1 MLPKNF
7 SKELTQLYGKVIAVV
22 YIFEGEDAEGFE
34 HYHVWRSDVISG
46 WLNAIQTLHGLPLIL
61 DVRTFVEKAVNRTLP
76 HIDFVL
82 NLNCGSCSLS
92 PMGLVPSVCGFLSI
106 PCIPCDTLS
115 IVAGED
121 KYVANLIAK
130 ARGLNVPDELDP
142 SDKRGIYR
150 PLNYGS
156 SVGVQR
162 GVCPATYRDGTYQEF
177 IPGYDITTPLVY
189 DPLSESMELLPTV
202 MIAPDETNTEW
213 FYGEDANR
221 TSTGYHRNIIPPF
234 SDELNA
240 LYRDVVRAFS
250 ISTFCRIDARIKCRD
265 AGDLPRL
272 LQKPLG
278 PEDVYFLEI
287 NSMPSIRQTNNDFKY
302 AFEHIAPG
310 CGLHTCLKTMKEVW
324 GEVELPLFLL
334 ACSMLS
340 HFKARCRK

>member
-1 MLPKNF
+1 MLPENL

-22 YIFEGEDAEGFE
+22 YIFEGEDAKGFE

-46 WLNAIQTLHGLPLIL
+46 WLNAIQSLHSLPLIL

-82 NLNCGSCSLS
+82 NLNCGSCNLS
-92 PMGLVPSVCGFLSI
+92 PMGLIPSVCGFLSI

-121 KYVANLIAK
+121 KYIANLIAK
-130 ARGLNVPDELDP
+130 ARGLNVPDELDS

-162 GVCPATYRDGTYQEF
+162 GVCPAAYRDGTYQEF
-177 IPGYDITTPLVY
+177 IPGYDITTPMVY
-189 DPLSESMELLPTV
+189 DPLSETMELLPTV
-202 MIAPDETNTEW
+202 MIVPDEIDTEW
-213 FYGEDANR
+213 FYGEGANK
-221 TSTGYHRNIIPPF
+221 TGMGYHRSIIPPF

-240 LYRDVVRAFS
+240 LYQDVVRAFS

-265 AGDLPRL
+265 AEDLPRL
-272 LQKPLG
+272 LQKTLG
-278 PEDVYFLEI
+278 PGDVYFLEI
-287 NSMPSIRQTNNDFKY
+287 NSMPSIRNDNNDFKY
-302 AFEHIAPG
+302 AFEHMAPE
-310 CGLHTCLKTMKEVW
+310 CNLYTCLETMKKSW

-334 ACSMLS
+334 TCSMLS
-340 HFKARCRK
+340 RFKARCRK